1 MRTNLRA
8 NLVLIFLFLFTT
20 IIVGRLY
27 YIQISQGSF
36 YSALA
41 QGQQGFF
48 ATTKGERGEVFFR
61 YGEPLALNRTF
72 VYLFASPRKIEN
84 PEEIAIKL
92 KEILGLEKDFILKRL
107 TRERN
112 HFELLKRRL
121 SQDKIDK
128 LKEEN
133 LEGIFFGKE
142 VKRYYP
148 QNFLAAQI
156 IGFVDGEG
164 RGQYGIEAYHNKS
177 LQYKEG
183 FQKGVRDVW
192 GRLLDEVIKTG
203 GQDGSDIIL
212 TVNYNIQFKAEQ
224 LLKQAY
230 EDFSIK
236 TGQIIVLDPIS
247 GEILAMAN
255 FPSFNPNEFSQFHN
269 LGLFQNPAIQ
279 KVFEPGSVMKT
290 FTKAIALEKG
300 KITPDTIYKDIG
312 KVRIGQHTIRNFD
325 HRVWGERTMTEILA
339 KSINT
344 GSVYAARLVGVED
357 FIKYLER
364 FGFFDLTGI
373 ELQGEIAFHNNELR
387 KGREI
392 NLATA
397 SFGHGIGVTSVQ
409 LVRAFAAIAN
419 QGRSVN
425 LSIVKNNK
433 RVMPITQQII
443 SPQTAHQLTTML
455 IETVNHR
462 FNRRAQ
468 VPGYYVAGKTGT
480 AEISWAALGYDK
492 PGYSDKLIH
501 TFIGFAPAYNPQF
514 LIMVKLNQP
523 EGVRTASVSVAPI
536 FRDLSKHIIS
546 LWQIPPDY

>member
-1 MRTNLRA
+1 
-8 NLVLIFLFLFTT
+8 
-20 IIVGRLY
+20 
-27 YIQISQGSF
+27 
-36 YSALA
+36 
-41 QGQQGFF
+41 
-48 ATTKGERGEVFFR
+48 
-61 YGEPLALNRTF
+61 
-72 VYLFASPRKIEN
+72 
-84 PEEIAIKL
+84 
-92 KEILGLEKDFILKRL
+92 
-107 TRERN
+107 
-112 HFELLKRRL
+112 
-121 SQDKIDK
+121 
-128 LKEEN
+128 
-133 LEGIFFGKE
+133 
-142 VKRYYP
+142 
-148 QNFLAAQI
+148 
-156 IGFVDGEG
+156 
-164 RGQYGIEAYHNKS
+164 
-177 LQYKEG
+177 
-183 FQKGVRDVW
+183 
-192 GRLLDEVIKTG
+192 
-203 GQDGSDIIL
+203 
-212 TVNYNIQFKAEQ
+212 
-224 LLKQAY
+224 
-230 EDFSIK
+230 
-236 TGQIIVLDPIS
+236 
-247 GEILAMAN
+247 
-255 FPSFNPNEFSQFHN
+255 
-269 LGLFQNPAIQ
+269 
-279 KVFEPGSVMKT
+279 
-290 FTKAIALEKG
+290 
-300 KITPDTIYKDIG
+300 
-312 KVRIGQHTIRNFD
+312 
-325 HRVWGERTMTEILA
+325 MTEILA

-373 ELQGEIAFHNNELR
+373 ELQGEITFHNNELR

-523 EGVRTASVSVAPI
+523 EGVRTASVSAAPI